1 MPDEK
6 PFRREEL
13 PKVGWIMSKLTKNLS
28 KLFFSIS
35 PTVKH
40 HYIKPLQPYLSLHY
54 RVTKIN

>member
-13 PKVGWIMSKLTKNLS
+13 PKVGWIMSKLTKNIS

-35 PTVKH
+35 PSVQQSNT
-40 HYIKPLQPYLSLHY
+40 IRLSLFSHICPSI
-54 RVTKIN
+54 TE